1 MTPAY
6 GSGGPPGA
14 GALVDAVVWLQSLLL
29 GTVATAIAVIAV
41 AAIGLLMLNGRID
54 VRRAVTVI
62 FGCFLLFGAPTIAAG
77 LRGLAAMRDP
87 VTAVPVSDSSIPA
100 PVAVASP
107 RPSPTSYDPYAGAS
121 VLH

>member
-14 GALVDAVVWLQSLLL
+14 SALVDAVAWLQSLLL

-54 VRRAVTVI
+54 GRRGATVVT
-62 FGCFLLFGAPTIAAG
+62 GCFLLFGAPAIAAG
-77 LRGLAAMRDP
+77 LRGL
-87 VTAVPVSDSSIPA
+87 VTAPDAVVAAPAVDSSITA
-100 PVAVASP
+100 PVAVAAP
-107 RPSPTSYDPYAGAS
+107 KPPPTPYDPYAGAS
-121 VLH
+121 IMR